1 MSLANMIIH
10 ITIEEQNKNQ
20 DKVEKAKEL
29 LKANLVRQ
37 TQK

>member
-20 DKVEKAKEL
+20 DNVEKTKEL
-29 LKANLVRQ
+29 IRLI
-37 TQK
+37 